1 MSKAVK
7 KAGYVL
13 TCSSFVVGDG
23 VKVQLGEHNHAW
35 NAMYRLRMSDDAAV
49 RVGREAMA
57 RVIRRS
63 AEANVSKWKRETE
76 QVLKQTD

>member
-7 KAGYVL
+7 KAGYIL

-23 VKVQLGEHNHAW
+23 VKVQLGEHNRAW
-35 NAMYRLRMSDDAAV
+35 NDMYRLRMSDEAAV
-49 RVGREAMA
+49 HVGREAMA
-57 RVIRRS
+57 RVVRRA
-63 AEANVSKWKRETE
+63 AEANVPKWKRETE